1 MKNAKIAIIATI
13 ITIALLFTTAL
24 AITPAVA
31 AADLPDECYE
41 LTAVVVGWEYTDD
54 LTLRIIDCL
63 AEDGNVWSFYAI
75 KSDGWEIGDAVILIM
90 LESDE
95 EDEVVDVLWLDHLE
109 EDELARFLRIVR
121 W

>member
-1 MKNAKIAIIATI
+1 MKNVKIAIIATI

-31 AADLPDECYE
+31 ESLPDGCYD

-75 KSDGWEIGDAVILIM
+75 RSDGWEIGDAVILIM
-90 LESDE
+90 LENDE